1 MALKVWI
8 DELFYK
14 NTSRANHFERLV
26 MLLVNT

>member
-26 MLLVNT
+26 MKKIT